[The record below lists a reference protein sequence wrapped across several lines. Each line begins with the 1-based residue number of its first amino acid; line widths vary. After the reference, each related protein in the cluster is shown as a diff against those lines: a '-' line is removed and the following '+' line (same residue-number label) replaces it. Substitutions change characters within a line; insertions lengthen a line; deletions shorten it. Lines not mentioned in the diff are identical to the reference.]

1 MRVKVL
7 SKLALAAVV
16 LLLFAG
22 LLYGHTKKPWPVPA
36 AAKARKNPV
45 AATAESLAAGA
56 KLFQRN
62 CAVCHGETGD
72 GKGPWQ
78 NILTTQPSDFAD
90 AHMMAEHTDGELF
103 WKISTGREQM
113 PAFEK
118 KLSEQERWQLVN
130 YLRTFARS
138 KGKK

>member
-1 MRVKVL
+1 MKVL
-7 SKLALAAVV
+7 SKLALATVV

-22 LLYGHTKKPWPVPA
+22 LFHGQTKKPWPVPA

-62 CAVCHGETGD
+62 CAVCHGEVGD
-72 GKGPWQ
+72 GKGLWRD
-78 NILTTQPSDFAD
+78 ILTTPPGGFTD
-90 AHMMAEHTDGELF
+90 ARRMAEHTDGELF
-103 WKISTGREQM
+103 WKVSTGRELM

-118 KLSEQERWQLVN
+118 KLSEQKRWQLVK

>member
-1 MRVKVL
+1 MRRL

-16 LLLFAG
+16 PLLFAG
-22 LLYGHTKKPWPVPA
+22 LLYGHSKKPWPVPA

-78 NILTTQPSDFAD
+78 DILTTQPGNFTD
-90 AHMMAEHTDGELF
+90 ASRMAEHTDGELF

-118 KLSEQERWQLVN
+118 KLSEQKRWQLVN
-130 YLRTFARS
+130 YLRALARS

>member
-1 MRVKVL
+1 MKVQ

-78 NILTTQPSDFAD
+78 DILTTQPGNFTD
-90 AHMMAEHTDGELF
+90 ASRMAEHTDGELF

-118 KLSEQERWQLVN
+118 KLSEQKRWQLVN
-130 YLRTFARS
+130 YLRALARS

>member
-1 MRVKVL
+1 MRRL

-22 LLYGHTKKPWPVPA
+22 LLHAHSKKPWPVPA
-36 AAKARKNPV
+36 VAKARKNPV

-62 CAVCHGETGD
+62 CAVCHGEAGD
-72 GKGPWQ
+72 GKGPWRD
-78 NILTTQPSDFAD
+78 ILTTPPGDFTD
-90 AHMMAEHTDGELF
+90 ARRMAEHTDGELF
-103 WKISTGREQM
+103 WKISSGRELM

-118 KLSEQERWQLVN
+118 KLSEQKRWQLVN

>member
-1 MRVKVL
+1 MRRL
-7 SKLALAAVV
+7 SKPALAAVV

-45 AATAESLAAGA
+45 AATAESLATGA

-78 NILTTQPSDFAD
+78 DILTTQPGNFTD
-90 AHMMAEHTDGELF
+90 ASRMAEHTDGELF

-118 KLSEQERWQLVN
+118 KLSEQKRWQLVN
-130 YLRTFARS
+130 YLRALARS

>member
-1 MRVKVL
+1 MKVQ
-7 SKLALAAVV
+7 SKLSLAAVV

-22 LLYGHTKKPWPVPA
+22 FLHGHTKKPWPVPA

-45 AATAESLAAGA
+45 AATAESLATGA

-78 NILTTQPSDFAD
+78 DILTTQPSDFTD

-118 KLSEQERWQLVN
+118 KSSEQKRWQLVN
-130 YLRTFARS
+130 YMRTLARS

>member
-1 MRVKVL
+1 MRRL
-7 SKLALAAVV
+7 SKPALAAVV

-78 NILTTQPSDFAD
+78 DILTTQPGNFTD
-90 AHMMAEHTDGELF
+90 ASRMAEHTDGELF

-118 KLSEQERWQLVN
+118 KLSEQKRWQLVN
-130 YLRTFARS
+130 YLRALARS

>member
-1 MRVKVL
+1 MKVL

-45 AATAESLAAGA
+45 AVAAESLATGA
-56 KLFQRN
+56 KLFRRN

-78 NILTTQPSDFAD
+78 DILTTQPGDFTD
-90 AHMMAEHTDGELF
+90 ARRMAEHTDGELF
-103 WKISTGREQM
+103 WKISTGRELM

-118 KLSEQERWQLVN
+118 KLSEQKRWQLVN

>member
-1 MRVKVL
+1 MKVQ

-45 AATAESLAAGA
+45 AATAESLATGA

-78 NILTTQPSDFAD
+78 DILTTQPGNFTD
-90 AHMMAEHTDGELF
+90 AGRMAEHTDGELF

-118 KLSEQERWQLVN
+118 KLSEQKRWQLVN
-130 YLRTFARS
+130 YLRALARS

>member
-1 MRVKVL
+1 MRRL
-7 SKLALAAVV
+7 SKPALAAVV

-78 NILTTQPSDFAD
+78 DILTTQPGNFTD
-90 AHMMAEHTDGELF
+90 ASRMAEHTDGELF
-103 WKISTGREQM
+103 WKISTGRELM

-118 KLSEQERWQLVN
+118 KLSEQKRWQLVN

-138 KGKK
+138 KGRK